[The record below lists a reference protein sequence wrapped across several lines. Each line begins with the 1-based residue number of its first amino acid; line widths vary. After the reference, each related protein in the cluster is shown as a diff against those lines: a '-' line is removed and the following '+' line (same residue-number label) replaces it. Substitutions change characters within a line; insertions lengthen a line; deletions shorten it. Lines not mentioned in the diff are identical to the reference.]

1 MSSRILQYYP
11 MIHKDKLIYKYT
23 DDIIRIGTDDNDVIE
38 IKDVNHK
45 IYPVLK
51 SMTGD
56 NNIKKILQNNN
67 WLSLEK

>member
-1 MSSRILQYYP
+1 

-51 SMTGD
+51 SMTGE
-56 NNIKKILQNNN
+56 K
-67 WLSLEK
+67 LSNLLCK

>member
-56 NNIKKILQNNN
+56 NSRDCQEVCVNN
-67 WLSLEK
+67 LSR